1 MSLEVRMVRAKTSA
15 GLVSVA
21 CLLGM
26 LAGCARTRAS
36 AEFGKGNRA
45 YLAEDFPRAIGHYR
59 KAVELAPDMAEAHFY
74 LANAHHALAGEL
86 AAGPEG
92 GDESAAAADRRA
104 AQVRENLEAAV
115 ERYEASAAANRA
127 TTPALQRV
135 KRDTLRCL
143 ARIFSREPLRD
154 ETKALESVRALEP
167 MLADDVPS
175 ALLVAEILR
184 DSGRAADAEERLRQ
198 AYQQHPEDPVACR
211 AVAAAL
217 GAPDIA
223 ASPRFD
229 EAIALYETCAG
240 LNPADAAGP
249 RFLAMAYWSKGYRDV
264 MLEDSQRLA
273 YADKGLAAL
282 ETALSIEPGQFE
294 AWVYKGLLL
303 RLKAGSVRDPRL
315 ARSLI
320 EEADAARDRSLELR
334 RQAAFEA
341 AQR

>member
-1 MSLEVRMVRAKTSA
+1 MVRAKTCA

-26 LAGCARTRAS
+26 LAGCARARAS
-36 AEFGKGNRA
+36 AEFEKGNRA

-74 LANAHHALAGEL
+74 LANAHHALAEEL
-86 AAGPEG
+86 GIGPG
-92 GDESAAAADRRA
+92 SGDLSGTGADRRA
-104 AQVRENLEAAV
+104 AQVRENLEAV
-115 ERYEASAAANRA
+115 VKEYEASAAANRA

-154 ETKALESVRALEP
+154 ETKALESVRALQP

-184 DSGRAADAEERLRQ
+184 DAGRAAEAEERLRQ
-198 AYQQHPEDPVACR
+198 AYQQHPKDPVACR

-217 GAPDIA
+217 GAPDLA

-229 EAIALYETCAG
+229 EAIALYETCAI
-240 LNPADAAGP
+240 LDPADGAGP
-249 RFLAMAYWSKGYRDV
+249 RFLAMTYWSKGYRDP

-282 ETALSIEPGQFE
+282 ETALAIEPGQVE
-294 AWVYKGLLL
+294 ALIYKGLLL
-303 RLKAGSVRDPRL
+303 RLKARSVRDPRL

-320 EEADAARDRSLELR
+320 EEADAARQQAIELR
-334 RQAAFEA
+334 RQAASQA
-341 AQR
+341 TQP